1 MAKKEF
7 FDIRSTNKRQ
17 MEKIIRRI
25 KWMFNYDA
33 KSQDSLYVQQR
44 IYFAKKT
51 LEFLD
56 KFSQEE
62 FVKPST
68 IFKMLSRIQ
77 QLTQGSQDKFYSQLQ
92 EFLMSLLKINFQE
105 GEFREEE
112 FNFFNKK
119 ID

>member
-1 MAKKEF
+1 MAKKET
-7 FDIRSTNKRQ
+7 FDLRSSNKRH
-17 MEKIIRRI
+17 MEKILRRI
-25 KWMFNYDA
+25 KWMFNYDP
-33 KSQDSLYVQQR
+33 KTQDVLYVQQK

-77 QLTQGSQDKFYSQLQ
+77 QMNQGSPDKFFSQLQ

-119 ID
+119 VD